1 MQPKFNKFG
10 HRQPS
15 GRGTRTGSAL
25 LSSLAVVIGVG
36 ALTAVSVQLQT
47 ARLSRLQTEND
58 KKRAFYLAEAALA
71 EALLSLQEEGTGNI
85 ATEESPAGFGD
96 GFLFT
101 ETVEDEFG
109 LLHLDGYG
117 IQGDARHRL
126 SAVIQKEFKP
136 LAREGF
142 YGKDMLI
149 VNSGVFTSTD
159 TTAYDAYKAAI
170 DAAKAAAGLTDAI
183 SSADGLPILPDDVS
197 PRLASDGIITIL
209 GGVGPLFTDLL
220 ADVRPGP
227 DSSLYLPIG
236 ARVSGLTSP
245 RPERAA
251 LPRIQPPVVPAQ
263 PDVVVP
269 RGGSLSITSSGE
281 YELIQ
286 VNVNSTLYLT
296 GPLTVVVDRW
306 TQAGSVV
313 VDGSAG
319 PVDIYVREGFSLP
332 ASGSFTNVG
341 AQASHLRIQVLAQ
354 DSVPAVA
361 GVLQIASI
369 QPFIGQIY
377 APRANVVLPP
387 GSRIKGAIAAWTL
400 QVGIRS
406 RLEHDPMLLV
416 HGLGKDVM
424 TQVSWGVEVV
434 PTEIADP
441 VAYDPARDYAALAI
455 VPPSPAISHR
465 PLAEVVRFL
474 SAETGLVVTLRG
486 SLADVPVRKVGAV
499 LDTVVATDPRFDAV
513 RQPGG
518 HVDDDIDDDLP
529 SEEP

>member
-1 MQPKFNKFG
+1 M
-10 HRQPS
+10 RD
-15 GRGTRTGSAL
+15 GSAL

-36 ALTAVSVQLQT
+36 ALTAVSLQIQT

-58 KKRAFYLAEAALA
+58 KKRAFYLAEAGLA

-85 ATEESPAGFGD
+85 GTEESPAGFGD

-109 LLHLDGYG
+109 LLHLDAYG
-117 IQGDARHRL
+117 IQGVARERL
-126 SAVIQKEFKP
+126 SAVVQKEFKP

-159 TTAYDAYKAAI
+159 TTAYDAYKAQI
-170 DAAKAAAGLTDAI
+170 EAAKAAAGLTDAI
-183 SSADGLPILPDDVS
+183 CSADGLPILPEDVS

-209 GGVGPLFTDLL
+209 GGIGPLFTELL

-227 DSSLYLPIG
+227 GASFLLPIG
-236 ARVSGLTSP
+236 ARVAGLTAP

-251 LPRIQPPVVPAQ
+251 LPRIQAPIVPAQ
-263 PDVVVP
+263 PNLVVP
-269 RGGSLSITSSGE
+269 RGTSQSITSSGE
-281 YELIQ
+281 YALIQ
-286 VNVNSTLYLT
+286 INNNGTLYLT
-296 GPLTVVVDRW
+296 GPLSLVVDQW
-306 TQAGSVV
+306 THDGAVV

-319 PVDIYVREGFSLP
+319 PVDLFVRNGFALSNQ
-332 ASGSFTNVG
+332 GSFINVG

-354 DSVPAVA
+354 DAQPLVA
-361 GVLQIASI
+361 GAVQFETN

-377 APRANVVLPP
+377 APRANVVLPT
-387 GSRIKGAIAAWTL
+387 GSNVKGAIAAWTL

-455 VPPSPAISHR
+455 VPPAPAISHR
-465 PLAEVVRFL
+465 PLAEVVRYL
-474 SAETGLVVTLRG
+474 SAETGLIVTLRG
-486 SLADVPVRKVGAV
+486 RLADLPPRKVAAV
-499 LDTVVATDPRFDAV
+499 LDTVLPADPRFADV
-513 RQPGG
+513 KHPGG
-518 HVDDDIDDDLP
+518 RVDHDIDDDEH
-529 SEEP
+529 SDEP